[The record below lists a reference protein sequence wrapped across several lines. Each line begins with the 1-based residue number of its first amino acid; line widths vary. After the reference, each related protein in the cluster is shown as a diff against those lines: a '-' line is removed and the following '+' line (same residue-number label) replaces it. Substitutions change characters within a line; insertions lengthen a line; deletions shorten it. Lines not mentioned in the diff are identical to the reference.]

1 MSYGVAGAG
10 GGDEDEVMLER
21 SDGVDESLGD
31 CGAREIVPVAADLG
45 VDDDDTRAA
54 GAETGGEV
62 VLVSGA
68 CEDHKD

>member
-1 MSYGVAGAG
+1 
-10 GGDEDEVMLER
+10 MLER